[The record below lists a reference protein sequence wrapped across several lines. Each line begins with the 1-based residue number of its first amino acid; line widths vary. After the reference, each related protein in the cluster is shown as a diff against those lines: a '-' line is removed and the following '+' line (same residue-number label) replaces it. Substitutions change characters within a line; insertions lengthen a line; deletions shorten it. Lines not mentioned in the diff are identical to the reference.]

1 MLLFTIRVPNTIYNR
16 KPYYSVRAEA
26 NALARASMQGYL
38 KNDNLQLTM
47 TVVCFFFLIFADK
60 EEKICQ
66 EKRRIGWVIQL
77 LLFNFRKL
85 RLPCR

>member
-47 TVVCFFFLIFADK
+47 TVVCFFLLYLPTK
-60 EEKICQ
+60 
-66 EKRRIGWVIQL
+66 KRRYFKI
-77 LLFNFRKL
+77 REE
-85 RLPCR
+85 